1 MAMTAAQTAAFQAGS
16 GGYTP
21 ADLELA
27 ITMVVT
33 ALLLTWL
40 MWVLW
45 GAYRSWSRG
54 EAELIDLIWSALRGS
69 ALVMFLG
76 YFLR

>member
-1 MAMTAAQTAAFQAGS
+1 MAMTAEQTAAFQAGA

-21 ADLELA
+21 ADLELTIA
-27 ITMVVT
+27 MVVT
-33 ALLLTWL
+33 VLLLTWL
-40 MWVLW
+40 VWVLW
-45 GAYRSWSRG
+45 GAYRSWARG
-54 EAELIDLIWSALRGS
+54 EAELFDLIWSALRGS